1 MRCNIRPLLFI
12 AACALTQPL
21 TAWSATQSAQ
31 RCTVEV
37 RDRLGAEGC
46 PERTRSA
53 YPLAH
58 LFENPSESR
67 TSLVFAALLLGAMAS
82 RSRAR

>member
-12 AACALTQPL
+12 VACALTQPL
-21 TAWSATQSAQ
+21 TVWSAAPDCRASSQDPLAAEA
-31 RCTVEV
+31 CT
-37 RDRLGAEGC
+37 AHA
-46 PERTRSA
+46 RSA

-67 TSLVFAALLLGAMAS
+67 TSLALAALLLGGMAM
-82 RSRAR
+82 RARVR